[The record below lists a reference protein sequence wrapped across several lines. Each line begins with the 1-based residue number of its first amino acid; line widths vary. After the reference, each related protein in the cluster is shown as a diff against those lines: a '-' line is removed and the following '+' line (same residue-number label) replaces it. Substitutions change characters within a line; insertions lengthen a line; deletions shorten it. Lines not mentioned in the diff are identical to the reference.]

1 MTKDTPCWKHNLI
14 MTWSCT
20 GRMA

>member
-1 MTKDTPCWKHNLI
+1 MTKDTSFWKHNLI
-14 MTWSCT
+14 MTRSCT